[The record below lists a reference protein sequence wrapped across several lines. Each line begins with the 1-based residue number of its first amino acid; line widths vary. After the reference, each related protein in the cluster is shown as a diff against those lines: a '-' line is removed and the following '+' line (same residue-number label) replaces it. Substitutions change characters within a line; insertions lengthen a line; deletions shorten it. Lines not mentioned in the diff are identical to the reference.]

1 MNVRDRK
8 PVESDRCDSEEFHL
22 HRDRFNRDFGDLQL
36 GHALLLPSR
45 EEVFDSL
52 SSLVLNPIRRFLPPI
67 GSIDISPMIAIFAL
81 LFLDEF
87 LVETLFDLAVRLS

>member
-1 MNVRDRK
+1 MFVIGNLLRAIAVTLRSFIYIEIVSIVISVIFSWVMPYYYHPVR
-8 PVESDRCDSEEFHL
+8 
-22 HRDRFNRDFGDLQL
+22 RF
-36 GHALLLPSR
+36 
-45 EEVFDSL
+45 FDSL

>member
-1 MNVRDRK
+1 MFVIANLLKAIAVTLRSFIYIEIVSIVISVIFSWVMPYHYHPVRK
-8 PVESDRCDSEEFHL
+8 F
-22 HRDRFNRDFGDLQL
+22 
-36 GHALLLPSR
+36 
-45 EEVFDSL
+45 FDAL

-67 GSIDISPMIAIFAL
+67 GSVDISPMIAIFVL